1 MNALVQ
7 KKSDFMADL
16 TKKITITFICDS
28 EQKARII
35 CKSLQPE
42 INKEFQQTTMHLTQN
57 KEKLTLTISAQQ
69 TNMLRAAFNSY
80 MRWIET
86 ASSVVQQF

>member
-1 MNALVQ
+1 MQ
-7 KKSDFMADL
+7 KKDDFMTDL
-16 TKKITITFICDS
+16 TKKITITLICDS
-28 EQKARII
+28 AQKAAII

-42 INKEFQQTTMHLTQN
+42 INKEFQQTTMNLTQN
-57 KEKLTLTISAQQ
+57 NEKVTLTICTQQ

-86 ASSVVQQF
+86 ASSVIQQY

>member
-1 MNALVQ
+1 VQ
-7 KKSDFMADL
+7 KKDDFMTDL
-16 TKKITITFICDS
+16 TKKITITLICDS
-28 EQKARII
+28 TQKAAII

-42 INKEFQQTTMHLTQN
+42 INKEFQQTTMNLTQN
-57 KEKLTLTISAQQ
+57 NEKVTLTICAQQ

-86 ASSVVQQF
+86 ASSVIQQY